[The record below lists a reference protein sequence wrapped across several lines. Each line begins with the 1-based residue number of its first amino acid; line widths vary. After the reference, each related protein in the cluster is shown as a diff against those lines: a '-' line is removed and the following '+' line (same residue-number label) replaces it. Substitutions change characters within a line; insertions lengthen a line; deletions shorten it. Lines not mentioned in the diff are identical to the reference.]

1 MITTSQN
8 IKTIKWFK
16 RFDYAP
22 TNKSRGSKCIKE
34 QAGYTHHMVQ
44 GICAKLP
51 HREKETM
58 NFSQPTIDL
67 SKAHR
72 KLDPLQDIQPEGKI

>member
-1 MITTSQN
+1 MINAFNSIRT
-8 IKTIKWFK
+8 
-16 RFDYAP
+16 YAV
-22 TNKSRGSKCIKE
+22 TNYRGDEMHAANQPI
-34 QAGYTHHMVQ
+34 QRAGYTHHMVQ

-58 NFSQPTIDL
+58 NFSQPTINL
-67 SKAHR
+67 SKAHS